1 MIRCTSR
8 RLAKIV
14 QLDVVSQVQSIDVSL
29 ISKKKTN
36 KENHANQKN
45 LQNLTRISQAV
56 DSPVKSD
63 QSKIRKI
70 VGSNQIFEQLFSQN
84 HLEEEKEIDREEFT
98 DHIEQLFGQNH
109 LEEEKEIDFD
119 REEFTDHVQKLKALH
134 AKYHGLTI
142 DR

>member
-98 DHIEQLFGQNH
+98 DHIE
-109 LEEEKEIDFD
+109 
-119 REEFTDHVQKLKALH
+119 KLKALH